1 MEKWRFRSDNIEIK
15 NANNSGYLQLLI
27 NDIKISRIYSKWFH
41 APERFFSQKENTIKI
56 KLFTNLH
63 DELTIDNQP
72 IEFEFKV
79 LK

>member
-1 MEKWRFRSDNIEIK
+1 M
-15 NANNSGYLQLLI
+15 L
-27 NDIKISRIYSKWFH
+27 
-41 APERFFSQKENTIKI
+41 PERFFSQKENTIKI

-79 LK
+79 FKINFLLFLCSLIRQRRMV